1 MKSLLSAAGAIALL
15 TAAGC
20 SGKADAPAGDMSFES
35 YSYEV
40 VARYHDIPV
49 ELPDSSGA
57 FCRLQGYGVL
67 PLRIGDADLT
77 PLRDSLLHLAA
88 IDYTGARQ
96 LLPSP
101 DSEREITNLNP
112 DSVTA
117 CSSVISRL
125 TLSRVT
131 PDIIVWRNYIYEYPC
146 RAAHGTYANT
156 YVNYDV
162 TGARV
167 ITLPSLF
174 RDGYAAP
181 LTGLLHEEL
190 AQRPDLLEPLDS
202 IAIPANFELTADGI
216 RFIYGLYEIA
226 PYSSGEVSVDISGYE
241 LDSLL
246 SADGRRLILGEM

>member
-20 SGKADAPAGDMSFES
+20 SGKADVPAGDMSFES
-35 YSYEV
+35 YSYDV
-40 VARYHDIPV
+40 LARYHDIPV

-57 FCRLQGYGVL
+57 FCRMQGYGIL
-67 PLRIGDADLT
+67 PVAIGNADLT
-77 PLRDSLLHLAA
+77 ALRDSLLHLAA
-88 IDYTGARQ
+88 IDYTAPARV
-96 LLPSP
+96 LPVP
-101 DSEREITNLNP
+101 DAEREITTLDP
-112 DSVTA
+112 DSVAA
-117 CSSVISRL
+117 CSSMISRL

-131 PDIIVWRNYIYEYPC
+131 PDVIVWRNYVYEYPC

-162 TGARV
+162 AGARI

-174 RDGYAAP
+174 QKGYAGP
-181 LTGLLHEEL
+181 LTALLRDEL
-190 AQRPDLLEPLDS
+190 VQRPDLLEPIDS

-226 PYSSGEVSVDISGYE
+226 PYSSGEVAVDISGYE

-246 SADGRRLILGEM
+246 SADGRRLVLGEQ